1 MIKIIDY
8 GIGNIQAFLNVYKRL
23 GISADVAR
31 SVDDIESATHL
42 VLPGVGAFD
51 QAMALFNDSG
61 LREGIEK
68 RVFEERIPIIGI
80 CVGMQMLATSSEEGN
95 TSGLGWIPGQVRTFS
110 SNIASK
116 NLPMPH
122 MGWNSINKRKNTLLL
137 KDFEETPSFYFLHS
151 FYYECDD
158 VDDVLATAEYGHNFH
173 CIVGRNNIFG
183 IQCHP
188 EKSHS
193 SGYQL
198 LKNFAEI

>member
-95 TSGLGWIPGQVRTFS
+95 MSGLGWIPGQVRTFS

-116 NLPMPH
+116 NLPMP
-122 MGWNSINKRKNTLLL
+122 
-137 KDFEETPSFYFLHS
+137 
-151 FYYECDD
+151 
-158 VDDVLATAEYGHNFH
+158 
-173 CIVGRNNIFG
+173 
-183 IQCHP
+183 
-188 EKSHS
+188 
-193 SGYQL
+193 
-198 LKNFAEI
+198 

>member
-80 CVGMQMLATSSEEGN
+80 CVGMQMLATSSEEGKHVWFRLDSW
-95 TSGLGWIPGQVRTFS
+95 SGSHIQQQYRFKKS
-110 SNIASK
+110 SN
-116 NLPMPH
+116 
-122 MGWNSINKRKNTLLL
+122 
-137 KDFEETPSFYFLHS
+137 
-151 FYYECDD
+151 
-158 VDDVLATAEYGHNFH
+158 ATYGM
-173 CIVGRNNIFG
+173 
-183 IQCHP
+183 
-188 EKSHS
+188 E
-193 SGYQL
+193 
-198 LKNFAEI
+198 

>member
-31 SVDDIESATHL
+31 SKEDIKDSTHL
-42 VLPGVGAFD
+42 ILPGVGAFD
-51 QAMALFNDSG
+51 RAMTLFNESG
-61 LREGIEK
+61 MRESVEC
-68 RVFEERIPIIGI
+68 RVLEDNIPVIGI
-80 CVGMQMLATSSEEGN
+80 CVGMQMLANSSDEG
-95 TSGLGWIPGQVRTFS
+95 TMAGLGWIPGRVRSFS
-110 SNIASK
+110 SHNSSA

-122 MGWNSINKRKNTLLL
+122 MGWNDVIENKKSPLLEG
-137 KDFEETPSFYFLHS
+137 FVSNPRFYFLHS
-151 FYYECDD
+151 YYYECEDD
-158 VDDVLATAEYGHNFH
+158 NDVVASASYGHNFN
-173 CIVGRNNIFG
+173 CVIGRNNIYG

-198 LKNFAEI
+198 LKNFSEI